1 MPGCVLRVHGPDFDP
16 RDFLTSTKLTPYAVF
31 RRGDP
36 RFPGSPNPAHRVHTA
51 GGFQCDVSS
60 DDGHHLRGQID
71 DAIAFLK
78 QHRRDL
84 TKLKHEPAVEGKW
97 LDFGYFCRLDP
108 ETVWMQGEFLPI
120 ELIHLC
126 AELEIEIG
134 LSLDPPPLEDEEAAE
149 LVG

>member
-1 MPGCVLRVHGPDFDP
+1 MPGCVLRVYGPDFDP
-16 RDFLTSTKLTPYAVF
+16 REFLASASLEPYEVF

-36 RFPGSPNPAHRVHTA
+36 RFPDSPNPEHRIHTS
-51 GGFQCDVSS
+51 GGFKCDVSS
-60 DDGHHLRGQID
+60 DGHHLRSEIE

-84 TKLKHEPAVEGKW
+84 GKLKHEPAIEGKW
-97 LDFGYFCRLDP
+97 LDFGYYCRLHPD
-108 ETVWMQGEFLPI
+108 TVWMQGEFLPI
-120 ELIHLC
+120 ELIKLC

-134 LSLDPPPLEDEEAAE
+134 LSLYPPPLEDEEAAE

>member
-16 RDFLTSTKLTPYAVF
+16 RDFLASIKLTPYAVF

-36 RFPGSPNPAHRVHTA
+36 RFPNFPNPEYRVHTS
-51 GGFQCDVSS
+51 GGFQCDVSG
-60 DDGHHLRGQID
+60 DDGHDLRAQID

-84 TKLKHEPAVEGKW
+84 RKLKREPAIEGKW
-97 LDFGYFCRLDP
+97 LDFGYFCRLHP
-108 ETVWMQGEFLPI
+108 ETVWMQREFLPI
-120 ELIHLC
+120 ELLRLC

-134 LSLDPPPLEDEEAAE
+134 LSLYPPPLEDEEAAE